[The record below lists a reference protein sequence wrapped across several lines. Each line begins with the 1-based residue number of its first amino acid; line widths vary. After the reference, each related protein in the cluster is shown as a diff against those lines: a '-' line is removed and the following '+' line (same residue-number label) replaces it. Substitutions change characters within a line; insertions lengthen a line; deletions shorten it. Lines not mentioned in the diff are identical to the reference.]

1 MTPAES
7 ARSRTAS
14 SGYAVIRMVGMG
26 FSEAEQ
32 EIDDLVAFMASL
44 TSPQY
49 KE

>member
-1 MTPAES
+1 
-7 ARSRTAS
+7 
-14 SGYAVIRMVGMG
+14 MG

-49 KE
+49 KEQGPRS